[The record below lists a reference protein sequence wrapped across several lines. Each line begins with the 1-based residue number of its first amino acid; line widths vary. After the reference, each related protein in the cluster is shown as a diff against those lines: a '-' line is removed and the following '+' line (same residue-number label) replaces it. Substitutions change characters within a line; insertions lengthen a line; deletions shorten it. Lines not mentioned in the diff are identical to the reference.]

1 MKHRNLQILRDN
13 GFPVPPFVTLGE
25 GEATDL
31 SFSRG
36 ERFAVRSSVAGEDSQ
51 DHSFAGQFDTFLNVP
66 REQVAAAVEQVRRSA
81 EKQNVRDYLTATG
94 QSGSGS
100 VCVIVQEMVSPDFS
114 GVMFT
119 ANPRGILNETVITVG
134 KGLGDG
140 VVEDRVDTTSYFYN
154 NDDGIYVLQQQPEGP
169 LLGDDLLRE
178 LIETGHRIRA
188 LFGYE
193 ADVEFALENGKLWL
207 LQVRPI
213 TTLPKCDP
221 IILDNSNI
229 VESYPG
235 VSLPLTQDFAKIVYS
250 GVFINCVR
258 RLTGDENLVRQMTPC
273 LQEMVASADWRIYYR
288 INNWYEILR
297 LLPFSKRIIPIWQ
310 RMLGFQNTQIP
321 KELGIS
327 VSKKTKATI
336 FCNFIKYLLRTP
348 KHMDRLN
355 RDFNERYMEYRRK
368 ADECQTIAECLALFY
383 YIHDDIMADWDITLV
398 NDMYTFLFTAFA
410 GKRNSHRIADVRNL
424 ESMKPVMAMNALM
437 DLAGREGVDSPRY
450 LQAQAQYLER
460 YGDRCLGELKME
472 TVTYRVDPRLLRH
485 QVQTGRYAAAAPA
498 PAAKWEGPFVKRAK
512 LGIRNREISRMNRSR
527 LFGISRQLFRTCG
540 EILTRNGQL
549 ECAQDV
555 FYLYMEELTGS
566 ADYRQKVLTRKA
578 EEQRFAALPT
588 FGRLV
593 YASEIFNHSIDG
605 QGQALHQKNLL
616 TGIPTSAGVIE
627 AEVLVVEQPE
637 HSMDTTGK
645 ILVARSTDP
654 GWVFLLQNAA
664 GIIAE
669 RGSLLSHTAIIS
681 RELHKPAVVNV
692 RDCTKILKTGDRVRL
707 DASEGTVTLL

>member
-25 GEATDL
+25 GETPDL

-36 ERFAVRSSVAGEDSQ
+36 ERFAVRSSFAGEDSQ

-178 LIETGHRIRA
+178 LIETGCRIRA

-235 VSLPLTQDFAKIVYS
+235 VSLPLTQDFA
-250 GVFINCVR
+250 
-258 RLTGDENLVRQMTPC
+258 
-273 LQEMVASADWRIYYR
+273 
-288 INNWYEILR
+288 
-297 LLPFSKRIIPIWQ
+297 
-310 RMLGFQNTQIP
+310 
-321 KELGIS
+321 
-327 VSKKTKATI
+327 
-336 FCNFIKYLLRTP
+336 
-348 KHMDRLN
+348 
-355 RDFNERYMEYRRK
+355 
-368 ADECQTIAECLALFY
+368 
-383 YIHDDIMADWDITLV
+383 
-398 NDMYTFLFTAFA
+398 
-410 GKRNSHRIADVRNL
+410 
-424 ESMKPVMAMNALM
+424 
-437 DLAGREGVDSPRY
+437 
-450 LQAQAQYLER
+450 
-460 YGDRCLGELKME
+460 
-472 TVTYRVDPRLLRH
+472 
-485 QVQTGRYAAAAPA
+485 
-498 PAAKWEGPFVKRAK
+498 
-512 LGIRNREISRMNRSR
+512 
-527 LFGISRQLFRTCG
+527 
-540 EILTRNGQL
+540 
-549 ECAQDV
+549 
-555 FYLYMEELTGS
+555 
-566 ADYRQKVLTRKA
+566 
-578 EEQRFAALPT
+578 
-588 FGRLV
+588 
-593 YASEIFNHSIDG
+593 
-605 QGQALHQKNLL
+605 
-616 TGIPTSAGVIE
+616 
-627 AEVLVVEQPE
+627 
-637 HSMDTTGK
+637 
-645 ILVARSTDP
+645 
-654 GWVFLLQNAA
+654 
-664 GIIAE
+664 
-669 RGSLLSHTAIIS
+669 
-681 RELHKPAVVNV
+681 
-692 RDCTKILKTGDRVRL
+692 
-707 DASEGTVTLL
+707 